1 MRLAGCPLRTKYSVC
16 YFGALFLELR
26 FNIVPPTSDLCLL
39 TTFYMR
45 CPKCSSIET
54 KVLDTRTGKN
64 ETSIRRRRECL
75 DCGYRFTTIEEVL
88 RADLQVVKRD
98 GRREDFDRG
107 KILGGLKK
115 AVEKR
120 PIDVVQIEMLIA
132 DVLTALEQ
140 EYDHEIP
147 AKAIGE
153 QIMLRLK
160 HLDQIAYVRYAS
172 VYKDFRDLAELAQEI
187 NDLKSSSENAP
198 A

>member
-1 MRLAGCPLRTKYSVC
+1 
-16 YFGALFLELR
+16 
-26 FNIVPPTSDLCLL
+26 
-39 TTFYMR
+39 MR
-45 CPKCSSIET
+45 CPKCASLET

-75 DCGYRFTTIEEVL
+75 DCGYRFTTLEEVL

-107 KILGGLKK
+107 KMLGGLKK

-120 PIDVVQIEMLIA
+120 PIDVMQIEMLIA
-132 DVLTALEQ
+132 DVLAALEN
-140 EYDHEIP
+140 EFDLEIP
-147 AKAIGE
+147 AKVIGE

-172 VYKDFRDLAELAQEI
+172 VYKDFRDLSELAQEI
-187 NDLKSSSENAP
+187 NDLKSSSENAK

>member
-1 MRLAGCPLRTKYSVC
+1 
-16 YFGALFLELR
+16 
-26 FNIVPPTSDLCLL
+26 
-39 TTFYMR
+39 MR
-45 CPKCSSIET
+45 CPKCNSLET

-75 DCGYRFTTIEEVL
+75 DCGYRFTTMEEVL

-98 GRREDFDRG
+98 GRREDFDRS
-107 KILGGLKK
+107 KMLGGLKK

-120 PIDVVQIEMLIA
+120 PIDVMQIEMLVA
-132 DVLTALEQ
+132 DVLAALEN
-140 EYDHEIP
+140 EFDHEFP

-172 VYKDFRDLAELAQEI
+172 VYKDFRDLSELAQEI
-187 NDLKSSSENAP
+187 NDLKSSSENAK

>member
-1 MRLAGCPLRTKYSVC
+1 
-16 YFGALFLELR
+16 
-26 FNIVPPTSDLCLL
+26 
-39 TTFYMR
+39 MR
-45 CPKCSSIET
+45 CPKCSSLET

-75 DCGYRFTTIEEVL
+75 DCEYRFTTIEEVL

-98 GRREDFDRG
+98 GRREEFDRV
-107 KILGGLKK
+107 KMLGGIKK

-120 PIDVVQIEMLIA
+120 PIDAMQIEMLLEDA
-132 DVLTALEQ
+132 LVALEK

-153 QIMLRLK
+153 QIMIRLR

-172 VYKDFRDLAELAQEI
+172 VYKDFRDLSELAEEI
-187 NDLKSSSENAP
+187 NELNSSSGDA
-198 A
+198 

>member
-1 MRLAGCPLRTKYSVC
+1 
-16 YFGALFLELR
+16 
-26 FNIVPPTSDLCLL
+26 
-39 TTFYMR
+39 MR
-45 CPKCSSIET
+45 CPKCTSLET

-98 GRREDFDRG
+98 GRREEFDRN
-107 KILGGLKK
+107 KMLGGLRK

-120 PIDVVQIEMLIA
+120 PIDVMQIEMLVA
-132 DVLTALEQ
+132 DVLAALEK

-147 AKAIGE
+147 SQAIGE
-153 QIMLRLK
+153 QIMLRLR

-172 VYKDFRDLAELAQEI
+172 VYKDFRDLGELAQEI
-187 NDLKSSSENAP
+187 MDLKASTEHGQS
-198 A
+198 

>member
-1 MRLAGCPLRTKYSVC
+1 
-16 YFGALFLELR
+16 
-26 FNIVPPTSDLCLL
+26 
-39 TTFYMR
+39 MR
-45 CPKCSSIET
+45 CPKCTSLET

-98 GRREDFDRG
+98 GRREDFDRA
-107 KILGGLKK
+107 KMLGGLKK

-120 PIDVVQIEMLIA
+120 PIDVMQIEMLVA
-132 DVLTALEQ
+132 DALATLEN
-140 EYDHEIP
+140 EFDHEIP

-153 QIMLRLK
+153 QIMARLK

-172 VYKDFRDLAELAQEI
+172 VYKDFRDLAELADEI
-187 NDLKSSSENAP
+187 NELKASSGNAQS
-198 A
+198 